1 MAAKESLPSLPP
13 GDGTAPP
20 RKRSRIKLFVILGS
34 ILLVFGTAAGATYW
48 LFFKE
53 VKFSDIIGMV
63 MSSSSEDGTSGSASG
78 GGSTSGSA
86 EGQNAGTSGNP
97 NTGGGNE
104 KVKDAPPPVPG
115 SKGVP
120 RPVPLPEL
128 TVNLADPS
136 GTRYLK
142 IGMEVELTSPEV
154 AQELQAQNARVRDAI
169 ILLLSSKTVAQL
181 ATPEGKVLLKNEVAA
196 RLNQILGAPR
206 IVRIFFT
213 NFVFQ

>member
-1 MAAKESLPSLPP
+1 MATKESLPTLPP
-13 GDGTAPP
+13 GEGGTAP
-20 RKRSRIKLFVILGS
+20 RKRSRIKMYVILGS
-34 ILLVFGTAAGATYW
+34 ILLVLGTAGGAAYW
-48 LFFKE
+48 LFFKQAD
-53 VKFSDIIGMV
+53 FSDIMNLLT
-63 MSSSSEDGTSGSASG
+63 SSSEESSSAEASKGGADKAGAVNSGSQSAG
-78 GGSTSGSA
+78 AEKGKETPSTSG
-86 EGQNAGTSGNP
+86 N
-97 NTGGGNE
+97 
-104 KVKDAPPPVPG
+104 
-115 SKGVP
+115 KGVP

-154 AQELQAQNARVRDAI
+154 AQELQSQNARVRDAI